1 MYKLQAYFEIRD
13 SLVNF
18 LGQDVGMGDLTSE
31 IVLPPD
37 LCAHAEITCKS
48 DKLAIVAGLEE
59 AGILFDI
66 CNCRVQTLVGD
77 GCHVQNGNIVMNISG
92 RAHAILKAERTALNL
107 IMRMSGIATETRRLV
122 DMIGKVDRSIK
133 VACTRKTA
141 PGLRSFDK
149 KAVVLGGGMA
159 HRNKLDEMV
168 LIKDNHLV
176 LARSI
181 EQAIGQ
187 ARKKMNGS
195 SLLECEVKNLAELV
209 SAIKAGSDII
219 MLDNFSLDQAKAA
232 MAEIKKIGDGRRIK
246 VEISGGI
253 GPHNITDYAKLHPD
267 IISLGYLTH
276 SPTAIDFSLEI
287 KKNGLEYLPS
297 NSFKK

>member
-1 MYKLQAYFEIRD
+1 
-13 SLVNF
+13 
-18 LGQDVGMGDLTSE
+18 MGDVTSE
-31 IVLPPD
+31 NVLPPD
-37 LCAHAEITCKS
+37 LSAHAEIICKS
-48 DKLAIVAGLEE
+48 DKSVIVAGLEE
-59 AGILFDI
+59 ARILFDI
-66 CNCRVQTLVGD
+66 CNCRVQTLVRD
-77 GCHVQNGNIVMNISG
+77 GSKVQNGSIVLNISG
-92 RAHAILKAERTALNL
+92 RALSILKAERTALNL

-122 DMIGKVDRSIK
+122 DMVGKVNRSIK

-195 SLLECEVKNLAELV
+195 SLLECEVKNLTEMVCAL
-209 SAIKAGSDII
+209 KAGSDII
-219 MLDNFSLDQAKAA
+219 MLDNFSLDQAAAA
-232 MAEIKKIGDGRRIK
+232 MAEIKKIGGGRKIK

-253 GPHNITDYAKLHPD
+253 GPQNIVDYAKLQPD
-267 IISLGYLTH
+267 VISLGYLTH
-276 SPTAIDFSLEI
+276 SSTAVDFSLEI
-287 KKNGLEYLPS
+287 KKNGTKLPAYS
-297 NSFKK
+297 